1 MKLSQALAAGKN
13 ISREEL
19 ENLALPRYGFQGDL
33 ENRRDLLRWLRAN
46 PHCDVNVRETEPPPV
61 GQKTLRPEQNKFR
74 AAVFRAYA
82 GKCAVTG
89 EAAKP
94 ALEAA
99 HLPGRR
105 HQSGSNSARDGI
117 LLRSDLHK
125 LMDAKPPLLTL
136 VRENGDIIVRIR
148 KGAGPNYQ
156 KLNGKKIRLP
166 KRILDR
172 PAL

>member
-1 MKLSQALAAGKN
+1 MKVSEAIAAGKRLAPEN
-13 ISREEL
+13 ALRRAGYRGSMEDIPALLAFLRQNPMLDVEL
-19 ENLALPRYGFQGDL
+19 PK
-33 ENRRDLLRWLRAN
+33 
-46 PHCDVNVRETEPPPV
+46 TEPPPL

-74 AAVFRAYA
+74 AAVFRAYG
-82 GKCAVTG
+82 GKCALTG

-99 HLPGRR
+99 HLPGRQHEAGR
-105 HQSGSNSARDGI
+105 NSARDGI

-136 VRENGDIIVRIR
+136 VRQNGDIVVRIR
-148 KGAGPNYQ
+148 KSAGPNYQ